1 MQNENPQQDMALR
14 VASMLARSESTL
26 ARMANRQAQAIE
38 QYRRTDG
45 KTIAAIAVMSLVVV
59 TAVGMAGYVIK
70 DTGEAL
76 KDLLVAN
83 NATVT
88 MLAKAFDKPQSNTAM
103 TLANTQ
109 FQEILNKLDK
119 PKNIV
124 TKTVYKTRIIRVADR
139 HKPKK
144 KIRVRRKYS

>member
-1 MQNENPQQDMALR
+1 MENENPQQDVAQR
-14 VASMLARSESTL
+14 VASMLARSENTI

-45 KTIAAIAVMSLVVV
+45 KTIIAIAIMSLVVV

-83 NATVT
+83 NTSVT

-109 FQEILNKLDK
+109 FQEILDKVDKL
-119 PKNIV
+119 
-124 TKTVYKTRIIRVADR
+124 KTVVAKNSYKPRIIRVADR
-139 HKPKK
+139 RKLKK
-144 KIRVRRKYS
+144 KARVRRKYS